1 MLANPLTCVFQQAH
15 ALTPFLTSPP
25 DQLPQ
30 YPFLTLLVSGAHTLL
45 LLATSPVTFRILATT
60 LDEAIGNAYDK
71 VAKLL
76 KIPYEGKAAGA
87 ALERLCA
94 SEGGAPQIQMPK
106 PTRGRLAFSY
116 TGFNSTVERF
126 LHARKGE
133 VDERTKLGIARSF
146 QEAAVGQ
153 LEEKLVLGMRQCG
166 REGIRVRCLVV
177 SGGVASNQYL
187 RERWVMLVSFEVEDL

>member
-1 MLANPLTCVFQQAH
+1 
-15 ALTPFLTSPP
+15 
-25 DQLPQ
+25 
-30 YPFLTLLVSGAHTLL
+30 
-45 LLATSPVTFRILATT
+45 
-60 LDEAIGNAYDK
+60 
-71 VAKLL
+71 
-76 KIPYEGKAAGA
+76 
-87 ALERLCA
+87 
-94 SEGGAPQIQMPK
+94 MPK

-153 LEEKLVLGMRQCG
+153 LEEKLVLGMRQCA

-187 RERWVMLVSFEVEDL
+187 RERWVMLVSFEVSDLRLLMVMIRLRACLDKENPDEHVPLVFPPPSLCTGAFRVYEYLTNAD